1 MFKTLTGR
9 LTALYAGLLIVL
21 AITVFLVFYSSLY
34 IKLLNRIDD
43 ELFEDAQEIVDVFN
57 AQHEHLKIQAFV
69 NQEISP
75 EETDSE
81 FIRIVDSTGNII
93 ASTEMKE
100 WADIDRIMQKVVNSS
115 HDNVIIKTINH
126 AGNKNK
132 VRVISM
138 RLADNT
144 LVQIG
149 ISQEEDL
156 KLLASLKGIFVGA
169 TCLMV
174 ILGGTLGWFMAR
186 RSLAG
191 VARITETALQI
202 EEGNFSQRVAVGNE
216 GREIV
221 QLANAF
227 NQMLDRINQLIMEL
241 KEVSNNI
248 AHDLRSPLTR
258 IRGICETTLRSDAE
272 NQEYREMSVTVI
284 EEVDRLVNM
293 INIMLEIAETDA
305 GVAKIKHVP
314 LNIQSLV
321 QDVIE
326 LYQPL
331 ADEKNIAIS
340 AAFSEDIVVLGDLSR
355 MQRVLA
361 NILDNAIKYTS
372 RNGNIKF
379 ETATDGKSVVISIQ
393 DTGIG
398 MDAETISKIFK
409 RFYRADQA
417 RSTPGNG
424 LGLSLALTI
433 VKAHGGT
440 IQVESSPGNGS
451 KFSIILPCSPLC

>member
-1 MFKTLTGR
+1 MFKSLTGR

-21 AITVFLVFYSSLY
+21 ALTVFIVFYWSLY
-34 IKLLNRIDD
+34 IKLLGRIDD
-43 ELFEDAQEIVDVFN
+43 ELLEDAKEVADVFN
-57 AQHEHLKIQAFV
+57 SQHEHLKIQTFV
-69 NQEISP
+69 NQEINP

-81 FIRIVDSTGNII
+81 FIRILDRTGSII
-93 ASTEMKE
+93 ASTEMKQ
-100 WADIDRIMQKVVNSS
+100 WTDIDRIMQKVANSS
-115 HDNVIIKTINH
+115 HDDVIIKTINH
-126 AGNKNK
+126 ADNKNK

-144 LVQIG
+144 LIQLG
-149 ISQEEDL
+149 ISQEDDL

-174 ILGGTLGWFMAR
+174 IFGGILGWFMAR
-186 RSLAG
+186 RSMAG
-191 VARITETALQI
+191 VARITETARQI
-202 EEGNFSQRVAVGNE
+202 EEGNFNQRVAVGNE
-216 GREIV
+216 GKEIV

-227 NQMLDRINQLIMEL
+227 NQMLERTNQLIMEL

-258 IRGICETTLRSDAE
+258 IRGICETTLRTDAGTE
-272 NQEYREMSVTVI
+272 EYREMSITVI

-293 INIMLEIAETDA
+293 INIMLEIAETDS
-305 GVAKIKHVP
+305 GIVDIKLVP
-314 LNIQSLV
+314 LEIQSLV

-331 ADEKNIAIS
+331 ADEKNIVI
-340 AAFSEDIVVLGDLSR
+340 AADFTEDIVVLGDLSL

-372 RNGNIKF
+372 RNGTIRFK
-379 ETATDGKSVVISIQ
+379 TTKDGNRVVISVQ

-398 MDAETISKIFK
+398 MDAETASKIFK

-417 RSTPGNG
+417 RSTAGNG
-424 LGLSLALTI
+424 LGLSLAQSI
-433 VKAHGGT
+433 IKAHGGE
-440 IQVESSPGNGS
+440 IQVESSPGKGS
-451 KFSIILPCSPLC
+451 KFSIVFPCSNVS